1 MQMRWFFI
9 SAVLLLT
16 ACTKEYNFKLADTK
30 PLYVIEGRISDL
42 RGPHF
47 IHITKSTHLFGYPA
61 VHTHDA
67 DSFEAVQGAEVIITD
82 DMGTVDTLIPAFDR
96 LPRWHYTYNDR
107 KYDSIYY
114 NFLNARHREITAKR
128 GYYQTTKIQG
138 KPGHTYQL
146 HVRIGDSTFQAS
158 AYMPPVPTLDSAA
171 VKQDTI
177 VNAAGDKGH
186 LPLAWFKEPQNEK
199 NYYMLQF
206 YPHILEHPFN
216 TFTWESNDYNSIPFV
231 VDDNIL
237 PPYVNG
243 LSVQL
248 IWPDSYPYPGPG
260 PYKNFFPDR
269 YASQIRLSSLTK
281 EAYEYF
287 NVLRKQ
293 LQADG
298 NIYKPVPASAYGNIS
313 GGALGLFWA
322 SNISYKLIFPK

>member
-1 MQMRWFFI
+1 MRWFFI
-9 SAVLLLT
+9 SAVLFLA

-42 RGPHF
+42 QGPYF
-47 IHITKSTHLFGYPA
+47 IHITRSTNLFGYPL
-61 VHTHDA
+61 VVTNDA
-67 DSFEAVQGAEVIITD
+67 DSFDAVQGAEVIITD
-82 DMGTVDTLIPAFDR
+82 DMGTVDTLIPAVDQ
-96 LPRWHYTYNDR
+96 LPRWHYMYNAG
-107 KYDSIYY
+107 KYDSMYF
-114 NFLNARHREITAKR
+114 NLFPNKVVTAKR

-146 HVRIGDSTFQAS
+146 HVRIGDSIFQAS

-171 VKQDTI
+171 VKKDAV
-177 VNAAGDKGH
+177 VNAAGDKGY

-206 YPHILEHPFN
+206 YPHITEHPFDM
-216 TFTWESNDYNSIPFV
+216 FTIEYNNYNSIPFV

-237 PPYVNG
+237 PSEVNG

-260 PYKNFFPDR
+260 PYLNFFPNM
-269 YASQIRLSSLTK
+269 YASQIRLCSLTK
-281 EAYEYF
+281 EAYGYF

-298 NIYKPVPASAYGNIS
+298 NVYKPVPASANGNIR

-322 SNISYKLIFPK
+322 SDISYKLIWPI